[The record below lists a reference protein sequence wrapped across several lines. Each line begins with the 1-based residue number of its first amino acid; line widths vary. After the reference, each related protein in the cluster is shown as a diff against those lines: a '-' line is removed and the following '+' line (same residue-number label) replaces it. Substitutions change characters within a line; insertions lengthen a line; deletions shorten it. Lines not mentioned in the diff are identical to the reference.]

1 MVRPRTGQDSSKKR
15 RHLRYNAKRKK
26 RGIESMY
33 IYLKNGSNIFAINT
47 KNRKYHYS
55 LFALQKNPQVT

>member
-1 MVRPRTGQDSSKKR
+1 MVRPRTGQDSSLKR
-15 RHLRYNAKRKK
+15 RYLRYNAKRKK

-55 LFALQKNPQVT
+55 LFALQKNPQVA